1 MSISQVE
8 YKPPTVSWPADE
20 SAPNYY
26 DHTETFPFLGPAL
39 LPHFDSIVEEM
50 KVFLLLLLLLLC
62 VCVCVCGARDCE
74 DCAGAIEFV
83 FPARLC
89 SHGG

>member
-39 LPHFDSIVEEM
+39 LPHFDAIVEEM
-50 KVFLLLLLLLLC
+50 KVFQLLLLC
-62 VCVCVCGARDCE
+62 VCVCVCGARNCE
-74 DCAGAIEFV
+74 DCAGY
-83 FPARLC
+83 
-89 SHGG
+89 